1 MKTNIIRTW
10 SIVGFILI
18 ALFNFAFFYL
28 TAEDA
33 ETGRSVTTWVSY
45 GFIHVAFLFLL
56 FAPLFVTKGSSSRDT
71 APSVLAT
78 CMAYWWI
85 ELLVGILFILL
96 TSPATVEGIVRPII
110 NYFSRGTIWAFVGN
124 IFFELLNSD
133 PNKLGIIVQ
142 TTLFAAFIIVL
153 VILIAVN
160 RDTQEK
166 QERHERELQYV
177 KVVEAQLRLKLNELN
192 DKTTARKVEQLY
204 DYVRTSP
211 LKSCE
216 ELQGIESRILNN
228 VRNIVSETD
237 NEAICAQAE
246 ETLRLAQQRN
256 RELSLKNNTL

>member
-1 MKTNIIRTW
+1 MKSALVRTW
-10 SIVGFILI
+10 SIVGLILILLFNVIFFIL
-18 ALFNFAFFYL
+18 
-28 TAEDA
+28 TADDA

-56 FAPLFVTKGSSSRDT
+56 FSPLFVNKGSSSRDT
-71 APSVLAT
+71 APSVLGT

-96 TSPATVEGIVRPII
+96 TSPSTVENIVKPII
-110 NYFSRGTIWAFVGN
+110 NYVSRGTIWAFVGN
-124 IFFELLNSD
+124 LFFELLNSD

-142 TTLFAAFIIVL
+142 SILFAAFLIVL
-153 VILIAVN
+153 IILVVVN

-177 KVVEAQLRLKLNELN
+177 KVAEAQLRLKLNELN

-204 DYVRTSP
+204 DFIRTSP

-216 ELQGIESRILNN
+216 ELQGLESRILNN

-237 NEAICAQAE
+237 DQAIVAQAE
-246 ETLRLAQQRN
+246 ETLRMAQQRN